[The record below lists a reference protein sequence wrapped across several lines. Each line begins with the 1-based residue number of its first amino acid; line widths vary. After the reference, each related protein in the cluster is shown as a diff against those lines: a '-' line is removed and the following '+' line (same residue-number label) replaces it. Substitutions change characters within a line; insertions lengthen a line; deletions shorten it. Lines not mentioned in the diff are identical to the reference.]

1 MRHDPGPAA
10 TARRSARCG
19 RERRSRTA
27 APCHASLVTLRL
39 RRGRPCDL
47 DHSAL
52 MTSDV
57 PSSFGL
63 PAGSAWLPQDEAER
77 RQVTVAFIDMV
88 GSSRL
93 AAMLDPEDMSEL
105 IVAYRRAAGAAI
117 EAHGGYIARFLG
129 DGILAYWGFPRARED
144 DTARAV
150 SGCLAV
156 LDAMDALNAAGLA
169 QGQRISVRIGIEA
182 GIVVVGRL
190 GAHDPRA
197 EADIVGDAPNLAAR
211 LQGRAEPDSIVTTA
225 AVQALAAHRFAFV
238 PAGEMEAPGHTTRVT
253 LYRIAG
259 PILGVGR
266 ARPLRADRLYGR
278 EHEQT
283 LLDQRWRD
291 ASAGKGAALALVGE
305 PGIGKSALIG
315 HLRRT
320 VAAMGGLWHAAF
332 CQPEGATN
340 PLLPVRD
347 LVRAV
352 LGAADPAARLEALT
366 RDGGIEDEAAALLRP
381 LIDPHAPLPAL
392 PGIGAA
398 ERLRRVA
405 LAVLSLVRAAG
416 ARRPVTIAIED
427 AHWADDTSRA
437 VIAALA
443 EEARRLPVLLVLT
456 ARSQGFEP
464 PPSLGRDGMIALAPL
479 RAGAIEGLVANLDPD
494 GALDAAARGLI
505 AERAEGNPLFAE
517 ELVQL
522 WREAKARG
530 GGAEILSRASSLN
543 DSLLARLDA
552 LGEARPV
559 AQVAAVIGRE
569 FAVPLLA
576 RVLELDAATVAEA
589 VEALVAAGLVHET
602 AAAGATHS
610 FHHALVRDAA
620 YHSLLRARRRAVH
633 ARVAGLLL
641 AEFRPLVEARP
652 ELPAQHLEA
661 AGEIDEAITWWT
673 RAGDRA
679 ATQSANA
686 DALRLLCHAEGLVRR
701 LPGGPQS
708 LRRAELLIRIG
719 GQELAVKGNAAPELE
734 AAYAEAVAILEAVGE
749 ADHPSMFAALWGL
762 NTYSMVRGEIPR
774 ALALG
779 QRMLGIARDED
790 RLIQVHRVLG
800 LAHLLRGE
808 HTEADRHYTE
818 VLTRY
823 DAARHEHHRFAYGSD
838 PAGVVLSHLA
848 WSQMIGGHLAASD
861 SHAVEAEAHARR
873 IAHPHTLAHVLA
885 VDGLRRLIARDR
897 VSAAERAEEVLRISA
912 QHGFPY
918 WSAWCAVI
926 AAGAIEAAPSER
938 AERIETAVA
947 AYRATGALQ
956 LVPYALGLAA
966 EARLDEGRPHAA
978 LGLLEEAG
986 KIAAAT
992 GVALYSPEIARL
1004 ALVARRAAG
1013 LPLEE
1018 PAEAIADRAAA
1029 RGAGLW
1035 ALRALTEAARED
1047 QGVAARLGAML
1058 ARLIAEG
1065 ADPALRDLLVAR
1077 ALVPMV

>member
-1 MRHDPGPAA
+1 
-10 TARRSARCG
+10 
-19 RERRSRTA
+19 
-27 APCHASLVTLRL
+27 
-39 RRGRPCDL
+39 
-47 DHSAL
+47 
-52 MTSDV
+52 MTSDRS
-57 PSSFGL
+57 SSFGL

-77 RQVTVAFIDMV
+77 RQVTVAFVDMV

-144 DTARAV
+144 DTARAI

-156 LDAMDALNAAGLA
+156 LDAVDALNAAGLA

-225 AVQALAAHRFAFV
+225 SVQALASHRFAFV
-238 PAGEMEAPGHTTRVT
+238 PAGEMEAPGHATRVA
-253 LYRIAG
+253 LFRVAG
-259 PILGVGR
+259 PIHGVGR
-266 ARPLRADRLYGR
+266 TRPLRADRLYGR
-278 EHEQT
+278 EQEQA
-283 LLDQRWRD
+283 LLDRRWRD
-291 ASAGKGAALALVGE
+291 ASSGRGTALALVGE

-320 VAAMGGLWHAAF
+320 VAATGGLWHAAF

-340 PLLPVRD
+340 PLLPLRD

-352 LGAADPAARLEALT
+352 LGAVEPAQRLEAIA
-366 RDGGIEDEAAALLRP
+366 REDGIEADVVSLLRP
-381 LIDPHAPLPAL
+381 LIDPRAQLPVL

-405 LAVLSLVRAAG
+405 LAVLALVRAAG
-416 ARRPVTIAIED
+416 ARRPATIVVED
-427 AHWADDTSRA
+427 AHWADDASRT
-437 VIAALA
+437 VIASLA

-456 ARSQGFEP
+456 ARAQGFQP
-464 PPSLGRDGMIALAPL
+464 PAAIGRNLTVALAPL
-479 RAGAIEGLVANLDPD
+479 PAGAIEGLIANLDPD
-494 GALDAAARGLI
+494 GALDAEARALI

-522 WREAKARG
+522 WREAKAQGR
-530 GGAEILSRASSLN
+530 GAEILSRASSLN

-569 FAVPLLA
+569 FSVPLLA
-576 RVLELDAATVAEA
+576 RVLELDEPTVAEA
-589 VEALVAAGLVHET
+589 VEMLVAAGLVHET
-602 AAAGATHS
+602 AASGATHS
-610 FHHALVRDAA
+610 FRHALVRDAA

-686 DALRLLCHAEGLVRR
+686 DALRLLRHAEGLVRR
-701 LPGGPQS
+701 LPGGAQS

-734 AAYAEAVAILEAVGE
+734 AAYAEAVTILEGIGD
-749 ADHPSMFAALWGL
+749 ADHPAMFAALWGL
-762 NTYSMVRGEIPR
+762 NTYSMVRGDIPR

-808 HTEADRHYTE
+808 HAEADRHYTE

-861 SHAVEAEAHARR
+861 SHAAEAEAHARR

-897 VSAAERAEEVLRISA
+897 AGAAERAEEGLRIA
-912 QHGFPY
+912 AEHGFPY
-918 WSAWCAVI
+918 WSAWCAVM

-938 AERIETAVA
+938 AERIEAAVA

-966 EARLDEGRPHAA
+966 EARLEEGRPHAA
-978 LGLLEEAG
+978 LGLLEEAER
-986 KIAAAT
+986 IAAAT
-992 GVALYSPEIARL
+992 GVALYSSEVARL

-1013 LPLEE
+1013 LPLGESAAGV
-1018 PAEAIADRAAA
+1018 AERAAA

-1035 ALRALTEAARED
+1035 ALRALVEAVRD
-1047 QGVAARLGAML
+1047 DRRIAARLAAMVE
-1058 ARLIAEG
+1058 RLIAEG
-1065 ADPALRDLLVAR
+1065 ADPTLSDLRIAR
-1077 ALVPMV
+1077 GLVPAAS

>member
-1 MRHDPGPAA
+1 
-10 TARRSARCG
+10 
-19 RERRSRTA
+19 
-27 APCHASLVTLRL
+27 
-39 RRGRPCDL
+39 
-47 DHSAL
+47 
-52 MTSDV
+52 MTSDR
-57 PSSFGL
+57 PSPPGL

-93 AAMLDPEDMSEL
+93 AALLDPEDMSEL

-144 DTARAV
+144 DTARAI

-156 LDAMDALNAAGLA
+156 LDAVDALNTAGLA
-169 QGQRISVRIGIEA
+169 QGQRVSVRIGIET

-225 AVQALAAHRFAFV
+225 SVQALASHRFAFV
-238 PAGEMEAPGHTTRVT
+238 PAGEMEAPGHASRVT
-253 LYRIAG
+253 LYRVAG

-266 ARPLRADRLYGR
+266 TRPLRADRLYGR
-278 EHEQT
+278 EQEQA
-283 LLDQRWRD
+283 LLDARWRE
-291 ASAGKGAALALVGE
+291 AMSGKGGALALVGE

-320 VAAMGGLWHAAF
+320 VAATGGLWHAAF

-352 LGAADPAARLEALT
+352 LGGADPAARLEAVA
-366 RDGGIEDEAAALLRP
+366 GGGGLDDESAALLRP
-381 LIDPHAPLPAL
+381 FIDPHAPPPAL

-405 LAVLSLVRAAG
+405 LAVLALMRAAG
-416 ARRPVTIAIED
+416 ARRPATLVVED
-427 AHWADDTSRA
+427 AHWADDASRA
-437 VIAALA
+437 VFAVLA
-443 EEARRLPVLLVLT
+443 EQVRRLPVLLVLT
-456 ARSQGFEP
+456 ARAQGFEP
-464 PPSLGRDGMIALAPL
+464 PPALGRTGLVTLAPL
-479 RAGAIEGLVANLDPD
+479 SAAAIEALIANLDPD
-494 GALDAAARGLI
+494 GALDAEARGLI
-505 AERAEGNPLFAE
+505 AARADGNPLFAE

-522 WREAKARG
+522 WREARAQGRG
-530 GGAEILSRASSLN
+530 TEILSRASSLN

-552 LGEARPV
+552 LGEVRPV

-576 RVLELDAATVAEA
+576 RVLELDEPTVAEA

-602 AAAGATHS
+602 TASGATHC
-610 FHHALVRDAA
+610 FRHALVRDAA

-633 ARVAGLLL
+633 ARVAGILL

-673 RAGDRA
+673 RAGERA

-686 DALRLLCHAEGLVRR
+686 DALRLLKHAEGLVRR

-734 AAYAEAVAILEAVGE
+734 AAYAEAVTILEAIGE
-749 ADHPSMFAALWGL
+749 VDHPAMFAALWGL
-762 NTYSMVRGEIPR
+762 NTYAMVRGDIPR

-779 QRMLGIARDED
+779 QRMLSIAGDED

-808 HTEADRHYTE
+808 HAEAERHYTE

-838 PAGVVLSHLA
+838 PAGVVLAHLA

-861 SHAVEAEAHARR
+861 SHAAEAETHARR
-873 IAHPHTLAHVLA
+873 LAHPHTLAHVLA

-897 VSAAERAEEVLRISA
+897 LGAAERAEEVLRIAA

-918 WSAWCAVI
+918 WAAWCGVI

-938 AERIETAVA
+938 AARIKAAVA

-966 EARLDEGRPHAA
+966 EARLEEGRPHAA
-978 LGLLEEAG
+978 LGLLEEAER
-986 KIAAAT
+986 IAAAT
-992 GVALYSPEIARL
+992 GVALYSSEVARL

-1013 LPLEE
+1013 LPLGEE
-1018 PAEAIADRAAA
+1018 AAAIADRALA
-1029 RGAGLW
+1029 RGARLW
-1035 ALRALTEAARED
+1035 ALRALIEAARGD
-1047 QGVAARLGAML
+1047 SSVVARLATLVEQL
-1058 ARLIAEG
+1058 AAEG
-1065 ADPALRDLLVAR
+1065 ADPALGDLRIARDLMPA
-1077 ALVPMV
+1077 AA

>member
-1 MRHDPGPAA
+1 MLLRPGGRVDP
-10 TARRSARCG
+10 RSVLETG
-19 RERRSRTA
+19 GTGQ
-27 APCHASLVTLRL
+27 PPGMTLRL
-39 RRGRPCDL
+39 RGSGQCDL
-47 DHSAL
+47 DHIAP
-52 MTSDV
+52 MTSDLS
-57 PSSFGL
+57 SSFGL

-144 DTARAV
+144 DTARAI

-156 LDAMDALNAAGLA
+156 LDAIDALNAAGLA
-169 QGQRISVRIGIEA
+169 QGQRVSVRIGIEA

-225 AVQALAAHRFAFV
+225 SVQALASHRFAFV
-238 PAGEMEAPGHTTRVT
+238 PAGEMEAPGHANRVV
-253 LYRIAG
+253 LFRVAG

-266 ARPLRADRLYGR
+266 TRPLRADRLYGR
-278 EHEQT
+278 EQEQA

-291 ASAGKGAALALVGE
+291 AASGRGSGLALVGE
-305 PGIGKSALIG
+305 PGIGKSALVG

-320 VAAMGGLWHAAF
+320 VAATGGLWHAAF

-352 LGAADPAARLEALT
+352 LGAAEPVRRLEAAA
-366 RDGGIEDEAAALLRP
+366 REGGLEDETVSLLRP
-381 LIDPHAPLPAL
+381 LIDPQARSPTL

-405 LAVLSLVRAAG
+405 RAVLALVRTSG
-416 ARRPVTIAIED
+416 ARRPATIVVED
-427 AHWADDTSRA
+427 AHWADDASRS
-437 VIAALA
+437 VLAALA
-443 EEARRLPVLLVLT
+443 VEARRLPVLLVLT
-456 ARSQGFEP
+456 ARAQGFQP
-464 PPSLGRDGMIALAPL
+464 PAALGRNFTLALAPL
-479 RAGAIEGLVANLDPD
+479 PAGAIEGLIANLDPD
-494 GALDAAARGLI
+494 GMLDAEARRLI

-522 WREAKARG
+522 WREARASGRG
-530 GGAEILSRASSLN
+530 TEILSRASSLN

-576 RVLELDAATVAEA
+576 RVLELDEPTVAEA
-589 VEALVAAGLVHET
+589 VEMLVAAGLVHET
-602 AAAGATHS
+602 AASGATHS
-610 FHHALVRDAA
+610 FRHALVRDAA

-641 AEFRPLVEARP
+641 AEFRPLVETRP

-673 RAGDRA
+673 RAGERA

-686 DALRLLCHAEGLVRR
+686 DALRLLKHAEGLVRR
-701 LPGGPQS
+701 LTGGARS

-734 AAYAEAVAILEAVGE
+734 AAYAEAVAILEGIGE
-749 ADHPSMFAALWGL
+749 SEHPAMFAALWGL
-762 NTYSMVRGEIPR
+762 NTYSMVRGDIPR

-779 QRMLGIARDED
+779 NRMLGIARDED

-800 LAHLLRGE
+800 LAHLLRGD
-808 HTEADRHYTE
+808 HAEADRHYTE

-861 SHAVEAEAHARR
+861 SHAAEAEVHARR

-897 VSAAERAEEVLRISA
+897 AGAAERAEEVLRIAA

-918 WSAWCAVI
+918 WAAWCAVI
-926 AAGAIEAAPSER
+926 AAGAVEAAPSER
-938 AERIETAVA
+938 AERIEAAVA

-966 EARLDEGRPHAA
+966 EGRLEEGRPHAA
-978 LGLLEEAG
+978 LALLEEADR
-986 KIAAAT
+986 IAAAT
-992 GVALYSPEIARL
+992 GVALYSPE
-1004 ALVARRAAG
+1004 VARIALLARQAAG
-1013 LPLEE
+1013 LPSEE
-1018 PAEAIADRAAA
+1018 SAAGVAERAAA

-1035 ALRALTEAARED
+1035 ALRALIEAARHD
-1047 QGVAARLGAML
+1047 RSVAARLSAL
-1058 ARLIAEG
+1058 LDRLIAEG
-1065 ADPALRDLLVAR
+1065 ADPARGDLRIARDL
-1077 ALVPMV
+1077 VPAVP

>member
-1 MRHDPGPAA
+1 MSAD
-10 TARRSARCG
+10 RS
-19 RERRSRTA
+19 
-27 APCHASLVTLRL
+27 
-39 RRGRPCDL
+39 
-47 DHSAL
+47 
-52 MTSDV
+52 
-57 PSSFGL
+57 SSSGL

-144 DTARAV
+144 DTARAI

-156 LDAMDALNAAGLA
+156 LDGVDALNAAGLA

-197 EADIVGDAPNLAAR
+197 EAGIVGDAPNLAAR

-225 AVQALAAHRFAFV
+225 SVRALAAHRFAFV
-238 PAGEMEAPGHTTRVT
+238 PAGEMEAPGHAHRVA
-253 LYRIAG
+253 LFRVAG
-259 PILGVGR
+259 PIHGVGR
-266 ARPLRADRLYGR
+266 TRPLRADRLYGR
-278 EHEQT
+278 EQEQA

-291 ASAGKGAALALVGE
+291 ASSGRGAALALVGE
-305 PGIGKSALIG
+305 PGIGKSALVG

-320 VAAMGGLWHAAF
+320 VAATGGHWHAAF

-347 LVRAV
+347 LVRAA
-352 LGAADPAARLEALT
+352 LGAVEPAERLQAIAREGGLEP
-366 RDGGIEDEAAALLRP
+366 EAVSLLRP
-381 LIDPHAPLPAL
+381 LIDPWAHLPAL

-405 LAVLSLVRAAG
+405 LAVLALVRASG
-416 ARRPVTIAIED
+416 ARRPATIVVED
-427 AHWADDTSRA
+427 VHWADDASRA
-437 VIAALA
+437 VIASLA

-456 ARSQGFEP
+456 ARAQGFEP
-464 PPSLGRDGMIALAPL
+464 PAALGRSATVVLAPL
-479 RAGAIEGLVANLDPD
+479 PAGAIEGLIANLDPE
-494 GALDAAARGLI
+494 GGLDAEARALI

-522 WREAKARG
+522 WREAKAQGR
-530 GGAEILSRASSLN
+530 GAEILSRASSLN

-576 RVLELDAATVAEA
+576 RVLELDEASVAEA
-589 VEALVAAGLVHET
+589 VETLVSAGLVHEIV
-602 AAAGATHS
+602 ASGATHS
-610 FHHALVRDAA
+610 FRHALVRDAA

-641 AEFRPLVEARP
+641 AEFRSLVEARP

-686 DALRLLCHAEGLVRR
+686 DALRLLRHAEGLVRR
-701 LPGGPQS
+701 LPGGAQS

-734 AAYAEAVAILEAVGE
+734 AAYAEAVAILEGIGA
-749 ADHPSMFAALWGL
+749 ADHPAMFAALWGL
-762 NTYSMVRGEIPR
+762 NTYSMVRGDIPR

-808 HTEADRHYTE
+808 HAEADRHYTE

-861 SHAVEAEAHARR
+861 SHALEAEAHARR

-897 VSAAERAEEVLRISA
+897 LGAAQRAEEVLRIA
-912 QHGFPY
+912 GQHGFPY

-926 AAGAIEAAPSER
+926 AAGAIAAPPPERAARIEAAV
-938 AERIETAVA
+938 AE
-947 AYRATGALQ
+947 YRATGALQ

-978 LGLLEEAG
+978 LALLEEAER
-986 KIAAAT
+986 IAAAT
-992 GVALYSPEIARL
+992 GVALYSSEVARL

-1013 LPLEE
+1013 LPLTESAAGL
-1018 PAEAIADRAAA
+1018 AERAAA

-1035 ALRALTEAARED
+1035 ALRALVEAVRD
-1047 QGVAARLGAML
+1047 DRGVAGRLTAL
-1058 ARLIAEG
+1058 IERLIAEG
-1065 ADPALRDLLVAR
+1065 ADPTLGDLRIAR
-1077 ALVPMV
+1077 GLVPAAP

>member
-1 MRHDPGPAA
+1 MLLCPGGRVDP
-10 TARRSARCG
+10 
-19 RERRSRTA
+19 RSRVEAGGTGQS
-27 APCHASLVTLRL
+27 PSVTLRL
-39 RRGRPCDL
+39 RGRGQCDL
-47 DHSAL
+47 DHIEP
-52 MTSDV
+52 MTSDI
-57 PSSFGL
+57 PSSVGL
-63 PAGSAWLPQDEAER
+63 PAGSVWLPQDEAER

-93 AAMLDPEDMSEL
+93 TALLDPEDMSEL

-117 EAHGGYIARFLG
+117 EAHGGYIARMLG

-144 DTARAV
+144 DTARAL

-156 LDAMDALNAAGLA
+156 LDALDAVNAAGLA
-169 QGQRISVRIGIEA
+169 GGHRVSVRIA
-182 GIVVVGRL
+182 LDTGIVVVGRL
-190 GAHDPRA
+190 GVADPRG
-197 EADIVGDAPNLAAR
+197 EADIVGDAPNLAAH
-211 LQGRAEPDSIVTTA
+211 LQKAAEPDTIVTTA

-238 PAGEMEAPGHTTRVT
+238 PAGETNSPSLGG
-253 LYRIAG
+253 RIAFFRVAA
-259 PILGVGR
+259 PIAGVGR
-266 ARPLRADRLYGR
+266 TRPLRADRLYGR
-278 EHEQT
+278 ETEQA
-283 LLDQRWRD
+283 LLDARWRD
-291 ASAGKGAALALVGE
+291 ATASKGRALALVGE
-305 PGIGKSALIG
+305 PGIGKSALVG

-352 LGAADPAARLEALT
+352 LGGADPAARLDAVL
-366 RDGGIEDEAAALLRP
+366 RGGGLDDEAAALLRP

-392 PGIGAA
+392 PGVGAA

-405 LAVLSLVRAAG
+405 LALLALVRAAG
-416 ARRPVTIAIED
+416 NRRPAALVVED
-427 AHWADDTSRA
+427 AHWADDASRT
-437 VIAALA
+437 VIATLA

-464 PPSLGRDGMIALAPL
+464 PPALGHGGMLALAPL
-479 RAGAIEGLVANLDPD
+479 PAGAIEGLIANLDPD
-494 GALDAAARGLI
+494 GTLDAEARGLI

-522 WREAKARG
+522 WREAKAQGR
-530 GGAEILSRASSLN
+530 GAEILSRASSLN

-576 RVLELDAATVAEA
+576 RVLELDEPTVAEA

-602 AAAGATHS
+602 AASGATHS
-610 FHHALVRDAA
+610 FRHALVRDAA

-661 AGEIDEAITWWT
+661 AGEIDEAVTWWT
-673 RAGDRA
+673 RAGERA

-686 DALRLLCHAEGLVRR
+686 DALRLLRHAEGLVRR
-701 LPGGPQS
+701 LPGGAQS

-734 AAYAEAVAILEAVGE
+734 AAYAEAVTILEAIGE
-749 ADHPSMFAALWGL
+749 ADHPAMFAALWGL
-762 NTYSMVRGEIPR
+762 NTYSMVRGDIPR

-779 QRMLGIARDED
+779 NRMLGIARDED

-800 LAHLLRGE
+800 LAHLLRGA
-808 HTEADRHYTE
+808 HAEADRHYTE

-861 SHAVEAEAHARR
+861 SHATEAEVHARR

-897 VSAAERAEEVLRISA
+897 AGAAGRAEEVLRIA
-912 QHGFPY
+912 GQHGFPY

-938 AERIETAVA
+938 AERIEAAVA

-966 EARLDEGRPHAA
+966 EARLEEGRPHAA
-978 LGLLEEAG
+978 LALLEEADR
-986 KIAAAT
+986 IAAAT
-992 GVALYSPEIARL
+992 GVALYSSEVARL

-1013 LPLEE
+1013 LPL
-1018 PAEAIADRAAA
+1018 AESAAAIADRAAA

-1035 ALRALTEAARED
+1035 ALRALIEAARGD
-1047 QGVAARLGAML
+1047 RSVIARLAAL
-1058 ARLIAEG
+1058 IERLIAEG
-1065 ADPALRDLLVAR
+1065 ADPALGDLCTAR
-1077 ALVPMV
+1077 GLVPPAP

>member
-1 MRHDPGPAA
+1 
-10 TARRSARCG
+10 
-19 RERRSRTA
+19 
-27 APCHASLVTLRL
+27 
-39 RRGRPCDL
+39 
-47 DHSAL
+47 
-52 MTSDV
+52 MTSEI
-57 PSSFGL
+57 PSSFG
-63 PAGSAWLPQDEAER
+63 PQTGSTWLPQDEAER
-77 RQVTVAFIDMV
+77 RQVTVAFVDMV

-144 DTARAV
+144 DTARAI

-156 LDAMDALNAAGLA
+156 LDSLDALNAAGLA
-169 QGQRISVRIGIEA
+169 AGQRISVRIGIDA

-211 LQGRAEPDSIVTTA
+211 LQGRAEPDSIVTSA

-238 PAGEMEAPGHTTRVT
+238 PAGEMEAPGHANRVA
-253 LYRIAG
+253 LFRVAG
-259 PILGVGR
+259 PIHGVGR
-266 ARPLRADRLYGR
+266 TRPLRADRLYGR

-291 ASAGKGAALALVGE
+291 ASAGRGGAFALVGE
-305 PGIGKSALIG
+305 PGIGKSALVG

-320 VAAMGGLWHAAF
+320 VAATGGLWHAAF

-352 LGAADPAARLEALT
+352 LGPGDGGARLDALV
-366 RDGGIEDEAAALLRP
+366 REGAVEDEVATLLRP
-381 LIDPHAPLPAL
+381 LIDPHAPLPVL
-392 PGIGAA
+392 PGVGAA

-405 LAVLSLVRAAG
+405 LGALSIVRAAG
-416 ARRPVTIAIED
+416 GRRPATIVIED
-427 AHWADDTSRA
+427 AHWADDASRA
-437 VIAALA
+437 VVAALA

-456 ARSQGFEP
+456 ARQQGFEP
-464 PPSLGRDGMIALAPL
+464 PAALGRDGTLALAPL
-479 RAGAIEGLVANLDPD
+479 QAGAIEGLIANLDPD
-494 GALDAAARGLI
+494 GTLDAEARTLI

-522 WREAKARG
+522 GREARAAGR
-530 GGAEILSRASSLN
+530 GAEILSRASSLN

-552 LGEARPV
+552 LGDARPV

-569 FAVPLLA
+569 FGIPLLA
-576 RVLELDAATVAEA
+576 RVLELDEAVVAEA
-589 VEALVAAGLVHET
+589 VESLVAAGLVLET
-602 AAAGATHS
+602 SAAGATHA
-610 FHHALVRDAA
+610 FRHALVRDAA

-673 RAGDRA
+673 RAGERA

-686 DALRLLCHAEGLVRR
+686 DALRLLRHAEGLVRR

-708 LRRAELLIRIG
+708 HRRAELLIRIG

-734 AAYAEAVAILEAVGE
+734 AAYAEAVTILETIGA
-749 ADHPSMFAALWGL
+749 ADDPAMFAALWGL
-762 NTYSMVRGEIPR
+762 NTYSMVRGDIPR

-779 QRMLGIARDED
+779 QRMLSIARDED

-800 LAHLLRGE
+800 LAYLLRGD
-808 HTEADRHYTE
+808 HAEADRHYQE
-818 VLTRY
+818 VLARY
-823 DAARHEHHRFAYGSD
+823 DPARHEHHRFAYGSD
-838 PAGVVLSHLA
+838 PACVVLSHLS
-848 WSQMIGGHLAASD
+848 WSEMIGGRFAASGR
-861 SHAVEAEAHARR
+861 HAEEAEALARR
-873 IAHPHTLAHVLA
+873 IAHPHTLAHVLG
-885 VDGLRRLIARDR
+885 VDALRRLILQDR
-897 VSAAERAEEVLRISA
+897 RQAAARAEEVLRISA

-926 AAGAIEAAPSER
+926 AAAAIDAAASERGDRIEA
-938 AERIETAVA
+938 AVA

-956 LVPYALGLAA
+956 LVPCALALAA
-966 EARLDEGRPHAA
+966 ECRLEEGRPHAA
-978 LGLLEEAG
+978 LALLDEAARIG
-986 KIAAAT
+986 AAT
-992 GVALYSPEIARL
+992 GVALYASEVARL
-1004 ALVARRAAG
+1004 AVAARRAAG
-1013 LPLEE
+1013 VAQEE
-1018 PAEAIADRAAA
+1018 TAEAIAERASA

-1035 ALRALTEAARED
+1035 ALRALTLAARENRD
-1047 QGVAARLGAML
+1047 GPAAVKLAETLKRLA
-1058 ARLIAEG
+1058 AEG
-1065 ADPALRDLLVAR
+1065 GDPRLPDLMRAR
-1077 ALVPMV
+1077 ELVPAG

>member
-1 MRHDPGPAA
+1 MRGQEQCDPDHI
-10 TARRSARCG
+10 
-19 RERRSRTA
+19 ERMST
-27 APCHASLVTLRL
+27 
-39 RRGRPCDL
+39 DL
-47 DHSAL
+47 P
-52 MTSDV
+52 T
-57 PSSFGL
+57 SFG
-63 PAGSAWLPQDEAER
+63 PQAGSAWLPQDEAER

-156 LDAMDALNAAGLA
+156 LDALDALNAAGLA
-169 QGQRISVRIGIEA
+169 QGQRISVRIGVET

-225 AVQALAAHRFAFV
+225 AVHALVAHRFAMT
-238 PAGEMEAPGHTTRVT
+238 PAGEMEAPGHAARVV
-253 LYRIAG
+253 LFRVVGPVAG
-259 PILGVGR
+259 AGR
-266 ARPLRADRLYGR
+266 TRPLRADRLYGR
-278 EHEQT
+278 EHEQAV
-283 LLDQRWRD
+283 LDARWRD
-291 ASAGKGAALALVGE
+291 AAAGRGSAIALVGE
-305 PGIGKSALIG
+305 PGIGKSALVG

-320 VAAMGGLWHAAF
+320 VAATGGLWHAVF

-352 LGAADPAARLEALT
+352 LGAADPAARLAALA
-366 RDGGIEDEAAALLRP
+366 RDGAIEAEAEALLRP
-381 LIDPHAPLPAL
+381 LIDPQAPLPVL
-392 PGIGAA
+392 PGVGAA
-398 ERLRRVA
+398 ERLRRLA
-405 LAVLSLVRAAG
+405 AAVLALVRAAG
-416 ARRPVTIAIED
+416 ARRPATLAVED
-427 AHWADDTSRA
+427 AHWADDTSRT

-464 PPSLGRDGMIALAPL
+464 PATLGRDGTLTLDPLA
-479 RAGAIEGLVANLDPD
+479 AGAIEGLIANLDPE
-494 GALDAAARGLI
+494 AVLDAEARVLI

-522 WREAKARG
+522 WREAKAQGR
-530 GGAEILSRASSLN
+530 GAEILSRASSLN

-569 FAVPLLA
+569 FGIPLLA
-576 RVLELDAATVAEA
+576 RVLELDEATVAEA
-589 VEALVAAGLVHET
+589 VEALVAAGLVLET
-602 AAAGATHS
+602 AAQGATHA
-610 FHHALVRDAA
+610 FRHALVRDAA

-686 DALRLLCHAEGLVRR
+686 DALRLLRHAEGLVRR

-734 AAYAEAVAILEAVGE
+734 AAYAEAVTILEAIGE
-749 ADHPSMFAALWGL
+749 TDHPAMFSALWGL
-762 NTYSMVRGEIPR
+762 NTYSMVRGDIPR
-774 ALALG
+774 ALSLG
-779 QRMLGIARDED
+779 QRMLGIAGDED

-808 HTEADRHYTE
+808 HAEAERHLAE
-818 VLTRY
+818 VVARY
-823 DAARHEHHRFAYGSD
+823 DPARHEHHRFAYGSD
-838 PAGVVLSHLA
+838 PAGVVLAHLS
-848 WSQMIGGHLAASD
+848 WSEMIGGHFAVSDRHAA
-861 SHAVEAEAHARR
+861 EAEALSRR

-885 VDGLRRLIARDR
+885 VDALRRLIARDR
-897 VSAAERAEEVLRISA
+897 RRAAARTEEVLRIAA

-918 WSAWCAVI
+918 WSAWCAVVGS
-926 AAGAIEAAPSER
+926 AAIEAAASER
-938 AERIETAVA
+938 AERIEAAVA

-956 LVPYALGLAA
+956 LVPFALALAA
-966 EARLDEGRPHAA
+966 ECRLEEGRPHAA
-978 LGLLEEAG
+978 LALLEEGAR
-986 KIAAAT
+986 IAAAT

-1013 LPLEE
+1013 LAPDET
-1018 PAEAIADRAAA
+1018 AEAIAERAAA

-1035 ALRALTEAARED
+1035 ALRALVTAAGED
-1047 QGVAARLGAML
+1047 RGVAARLKAML
-1058 ARLIAEG
+1058 GRLAVEG
-1065 ADPALRDLLVAR
+1065 ADAALEDVRLAQEAVK
-1077 ALVPMV
+1077 